1 MPFRDG
7 TGPMGTG
14 PVGWHGRFW
23 GCPYRTRTT
32 RKEYLKELKKE
43 KQALDEEIKDLE
55 NAKTS

>member
-14 PVGWHGRFW
+14 PIGWRGQFW

-32 RKEYLKELKKE
+32 RQKYLEELKKE
-43 KQALDEEIKDLE
+43 KQALAEEIKDLE
-55 NAKTS
+55 NVKT